1 MAQRP
6 LHVRSRCLGCGIQLR
21 VDPKAMAAALGPG
34 ASLIDRTDRCSVVG
48 CQDPIYYEV
57 SLPFRQ
63 SWIRLVR
70 NSEMIE
76 LIEHEGAAAINA
88 AQIRGARVKDLPEAG
103 REAGGG
109 GADLRQ
115 QIGGTADP

>member
-1 MAQRP
+1 
-6 LHVRSRCLGCGIQLR
+6 
-21 VDPKAMAAALGPG
+21 MAAALGSG
-34 ASLIDRTDRCSVVG
+34 ASLIDRIDRCSVVG

-63 SWIRLVR
+63 FWIRLVS
-70 NSEMIE
+70 NPVMNE
-76 LIEHEGAAAINA
+76 LIEKEGAAAFTA
-88 AQIRGARVKDLPEAG
+88 TQMRGARVKDLPEAG